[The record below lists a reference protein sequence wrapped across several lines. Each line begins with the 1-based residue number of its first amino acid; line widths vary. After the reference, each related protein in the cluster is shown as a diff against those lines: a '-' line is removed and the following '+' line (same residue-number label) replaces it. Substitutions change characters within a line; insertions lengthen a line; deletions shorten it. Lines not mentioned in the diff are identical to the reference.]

1 MLQPTT
7 ARKLSAAQLALLA
20 VRKHQAR
27 SLFVS
32 VNLLLLLFVLYT
44 SHRFPHKY
52 LRVIGEYAALSSVSR
67 VGCGRCDSNWL
78 RSDATE
84 ATANFVCCDGVSGHD
99 TPPCYPGMGL
109 MAAAWAIPLSALIFN
124 YGAMMLGPDATMPRI
139 RIYVRRGLLYVGI
152 MALRTV
158 VLYMGLGAVEKR
170 MVHVVMGHADHSCWF
185 AELRRGK
192 RCPADFDH
200 SDHVVLLVVHYVAI
214 PLFEWFA
221 LAVESPTS
229 SVKQTLLRVWLLVVG
244 ALATYLLFFTA
255 SFFHTT
261 AENLVGLVIA
271 QLFVMTPLLLLT
283 QDYFGSV
290 KWLRLQNFV
299 LPPDA
304 VKNHSNLCKI
314 MSVAVKG
321 VVRLRVLAGKASPSP
336 AIGQALGPMGVNMME
351 FCKAFNERTAP
362 TVENTPV
369 PVVLTAFTDR
379 TFSFTTKTPPAS
391 WFLKKAAGVTSGS
404 ATPGQ
409 AVAGSV
415 SLRQI
420 YEIAKVKQQDEKV
433 DYIDLQSICKSLIG
447 SA

>member
-1 MLQPTT
+1 MLQPTP
-7 ARKLSAAQLALLA
+7 APKLSAAQLALLA
-20 VRKHQAR
+20 VQKHQAR

-52 LRVIGEYAALSSVSR
+52 LRVVGE
-67 VGCGRCDSNWL
+67 CDSNWL

-84 ATANFVCCDGVSGHD
+84 ANANFVCCDGVSGHG

-124 YGAMMLGPDATMPRI
+124 YGAMMLGPDATMPRV
-139 RIYVRRGLLYVGI
+139 RIYVRRGLLYVGV

-200 SDHVVLLVVHYVAI
+200 SDHVVLLVSHYVAI

-221 LAVESPTS
+221 LAVESPSS
-229 SVKQTLLRVWLLVVG
+229 SVKQTLLRAWLLVVG

-299 LPPDA
+299 LPPA
-304 VKNHSNLCKI
+304 AALSELCFPSSNLRKI

-321 VVRLRVLAGKASPSP
+321 IVRLRVLAGKASPSP
-336 AIGQALGPMGVNMME
+336 AIGQALGPLGVNMME
-351 FCKAFNERTAP
+351 FCKAFNERTSP

-391 WFLKKAAGVTSGS
+391 WFLKKAAGITSGS

-447 SA
+447 SAKSMGLNVVP